1 MKIRDLIPYVH
12 EYVYVYGDAVRK
24 SSIGTYV
31 INVEAGIPTNQLI
44 WSGYLYDNIPDNIA
58 NLNVKQL
65 SVYHER
71 PQYMELDNC
80 DIGIEIYIEEE

>member
-12 EYVYVYGDAVRK
+12 EYVYVYGDVVRK
-24 SSIGTYV
+24 LPIGTYGIEV
-31 INVEAGIPTNQLI
+31 DAGTTTNQLI

-58 NLNVKQL
+58 NLNIKQL

-71 PQYMELDNC
+71 PPYMELDNC
-80 DIGIEIYIEEE
+80 DIGIEIYIGEE